1 MRLSRKQVLALL
13 LFVTVIV
20 GYLIIRL
27 ALS

>member
-13 LFVTVIV
+13 LFMTVII
-20 GYLIIRL
+20 GYLIIHL

>member
-13 LFVTVIV
+13 ILMTVIV

-27 ALS
+27 AFI

>member
-13 LFVTVIV
+13 LFMTVII

-27 ALS
+27 AFL

>member
-13 LFVTVIV
+13 LFMTIIV

>member
-13 LFVTVIV
+13 LFMTVII